1 MRINSRLLC
10 DDYFVLTTIIGGKQF
25 SVTYSPS
32 TSYDDAIA
40 DFKQVAREKM
50 KDFKRTLRE
59 NTAELPP
66 DAPSHA
72 SAVDK

>member
-50 KDFKRTLRE
+50 KDFKRELRE
-59 NTAELPP
+59 NRAELPP
-66 DAPSHA
+66 DTSSHA

>member
-50 KDFKRTLRE
+50 KDFKRELRE
-59 NTAELPP
+59 NRAELPL

-72 SAVDK
+72 SVVDK

>member
-1 MRINSRLLC
+1 MRINCKLLC

-66 DAPSHA
+66 DASPEA